1 MMMSGKGTCC
11 CILHLL
17 HRVGSTNLFVY
28 RNVILKVD
36 NTCVR
41 NEGPRASK
49 ATFPCLLLLHFCN
62 RPVSGKHF
70 FMTLSLSLSEMRE
83 MVSSLLSLRG
93 NVKLEMEE
101 EEKKM
106 QRESKEKA

>member
-1 MMMSGKGTCC
+1 M
-11 CILHLL
+11 
-17 HRVGSTNLFVY
+17 FVTKV
-28 RNVILKVD
+28 RERLK
-36 NTCVR
+36 T
-41 NEGPRASK
+41 
-49 ATFPCLLLLHFCN
+49 TFPLSSLVAFLQQA
-62 RPVSGKHF
+62 SQWEAF

-101 EEKKM
+101 EEKKV